1 MDEGAF
7 AYYRKGQEHENRV
20 RREDNE
26 IAVEM
31 YKKAIELDPNY
42 ALAYA
47 GLSRA
52 YSQRATLLGL
62 PRTWLDS
69 AIVTGPESY

>member
-1 MDEGAF
+1 MDEDTLAC
-7 AYYRKGQEHENRV
+7 YRIGQEHENRV

-26 IAVEM
+26 IAVEA

-47 GLSRA
+47 GLTRA
-52 YSQRATLLGL
+52 PSILLNRIFRL
-62 PRTWLDS
+62 RLRCALKP
-69 AIVTGPESY
+69 GPKPHR

>member
-1 MDEGAF
+1 MNEDAL

-26 IAVEM
+26 FAVEA

-47 GLSRA
+47 GLIRA
-52 YSQRATLLGL
+52 YSQRAMCTLK
-62 PRTWLDS
+62 
-69 AIVTGPESY
+69 